1 MYDKIV
7 DMLVDYLKADRSK
20 ITPDTDIKKDLKA
33 DSLMVVEM
41 LFALE
46 DETGIVIPDEKVEE
60 LTRVGTLVDYIEKNK
75 KN

>member
-1 MYDKIV
+1 MYEKIV
-7 DMLVDYLKADRSK
+7 DMLVDYLKVDRNA
-20 ITPDTDIKKDLKA
+20 ITPDTDIKTDLKA

-60 LTRVGTLVDYIEKNK
+60 LTRVGTLVDYVEKNMTK
-75 KN
+75 

>member
-1 MYDKIV
+1 MYEKIL
-7 DMLVDYLKADRSK
+7 DMLVEYLKVDRSK
-20 ITPDTDIKKDLKA
+20 ITPDTDIKADLKA

-46 DETGIVIPDEKVEE
+46 DETGIVIPDEMVEQ

-75 KN
+75 SK